1 MNLSS
6 IKIGTKVF
14 IDANIFIYH
23 FTGVSNEC
31 SDFLTRCE
39 QGDIKGITSINVLLE
54 VLHRLMMVEAVRKKL
69 VEPPNIINKLKKHPE
84 KIKELNEYNINTQK
98 IKDMGIAVHSVSYEM
113 FIKSYSFRLKY
124 GLMVNDSV
132 ILASMQEQGIKSLA
146 SNDEEFFK
154 IEGLSVFNPED
165 VVI

>member
-1 MNLSS
+1 MNLDS
-6 IKIGTKVF
+6 IKTGTKVF

-31 SDFLTRCE
+31 SNFLTRCE
-39 QGDIKGITSINVLLE
+39 QSDINGITSINVLLE

-98 IKDMGIAVHSVSYEM
+98 IKDMGITVYPISYEM
-113 FIKSYSFRLKY
+113 FIKSYPFRLKY

>member
-1 MNLSS
+1 MNLDS
-6 IKIGTKVF
+6 IKTGTKVF

-31 SDFLTRCE
+31 SNFLTRCE
-39 QGDIKGITSINVLLE
+39 QSDINGITSINVLLE

-98 IKDMGIAVHSVSYEM
+98 IKDMGITVYPISYEM

-132 ILASMQEQGIKSLA
+132 
-146 SNDEEFFK
+146 
-154 IEGLSVFNPED
+154 
-165 VVI
+165 